1 MSVTIQGQKLLI
13 TIVHKD
19 KAKKV
24 VQASRNAGAQ
34 GGTTILGEGFR
45 LNEKKRVLGIPVE
58 RERAVILTL
67 VSDEIFGDVR
77 NAIID
82 SVRLDKPRHGIGFVI
97 DTKQIAGINHLLG
110 WNGEGAE
117 TVKEGAADTMSEQ
130 NVLYDL
136 IITIVN
142 RGDSERVVDATRKA
156 GAEGGTILHGRG
168 TGVHEKAKLFNIMI
182 EPEKEMVL
190 TLIDRSKTKEVLQT
204 INEDAELK
212 KPGKG
217 IAFVLEV
224 DSTVGISHQ
233 MNEWVKEEY
242 KKQKRKKKKK
252 EE

>member
-1 MSVTIQGQKLLI
+1 MSVKIQGQKLII
-13 TIVHKD
+13 TIVKKD

-34 GGTTILGEGFR
+34 GGTTLLGEGFR
-45 LNEKKRVLGIPVE
+45 LNEKMRILGIPVE
-58 RERAVILTL
+58 RERAIILTL
-67 VSDEIFGDVR
+67 VSDEIFDEDR
-77 NAIID
+77 RAIID
-82 SVRLDKPRHGIGFVI
+82 SVNLNKPRQGIGFVI
-97 DTKQIAGINHLLG
+97 DTKKIAGINHLLG
-110 WNGEGAE
+110 WHGE
-117 TVKEGAADTMSEQ
+117 EGDATDEEGVDIMGEEQ

-142 RGDSERVVDATRKA
+142 RGDSEKVVDATGKA

-168 TGVHEKAKLFNIMI
+168 TGVREKAQLFNIMI
-182 EPEKEMVL
+182 EPEKEVIL
-190 TLIDRSKTKEVLQT
+190 TLIQRHKTQEVLKT

-224 DSTVGISHQ
+224 ESTVGISHEV
-233 MNEWVKEEY
+233 NERVREEF
-242 KKQKRKKKKK
+242 KKQNKK

>member
-1 MSVTIQGQKLLI
+1 MSVKIQGQKLII
-13 TIVHKD
+13 TIVKKD

-34 GGTTILGEGFR
+34 GGTTLLGEGFR
-45 LNEKKRVLGIPVE
+45 LNEKMRILGIPVE
-58 RERAVILTL
+58 RERAIILTL
-67 VSDEIFGDVR
+67 VSDEIFDEVR
-77 NAIID
+77 RAIID
-82 SVRLDKPRHGIGFVI
+82 SVNLNKPRQGIGFVI
-97 DTKQIAGINHLLG
+97 DTKKIAGINHLLG
-110 WNGEGAE
+110 WHGEEGDATDEEGVDIMAE
-117 TVKEGAADTMSEQ
+117 EQ

-142 RGDSERVVDATRKA
+142 RGDSEKVVDATRKA

-168 TGVHEKAKLFNIMI
+168 TGVREKAQLFNIMI
-182 EPEKEMVL
+182 EPEKEVIL
-190 TLIDRSKTKEVLQT
+190 TLIQRHKTQEVLKT

-224 DSTVGISHQ
+224 ESTVGISHEL
-233 MNEWVKEEY
+233 NERVREEF
-242 KKQKRKKKKK
+242 KKQNKK